1 MSDGPSAHGEGGLEQ
16 RKCMSISTSLE
27 IKARTVYES
36 PSHHF
41 AVSDGIFRGGAGEGS
56 KGI

>member
-1 MSDGPSAHGEGGLEQ
+1 MDHQLMAKEDLNNVSA
-16 RKCMSISTSLE
+16 MSISTSLE